1 MNWTATCHCGETL
14 RFRHIG
20 PGYIRGAI
28 HGQLIAFYIRNGMTT
43 ITENIFCSQNA
54 GEGGRTTGLI
64 LFVQENAPP
73 PTLPAL
79 QDITLGCDPEF
90 VGYLDGKRINFEYV
104 LPGFDGQLGYD
115 HGGRVAE
122 LRPPPAKFART
133 IIKRLRAIMQGA
145 PAAARVA
152 SWKGGAVASNPDTAL
167 GGHIHLGVDYQT
179 WQHALV
185 PALDALTTQMFK
197 LDILPDQDNKGRE
210 RLGYGQMGDT
220 RTAMRGTCRVLEY
233 RSMCSW
239 LFDPKVAMLALTGA
253 KLAAA
258 DPSFATET
266 LKGPASH
273 KKLHAFFEKW
283 RDNSDAKYC
292 CEQILSGKPLVAKP
306 DRDIQEAW
314 ELDEVPAESR
324 KTGQQVAEK
333 ATTFQRRDAVQG
345 GGAVN
350 ELLPA
355 PPPWAR

>member
-14 RFRHIG
+14 RFSALG
-20 PGYIRGAI
+20 PGCIRGEI
-28 HGQLIAFYIRNGMTT
+28 HGLLVDLYCPNGRTT
-43 ITENIFCSQNA
+43 IREDIYCSQNA
-54 GEGGRTTGLI
+54 REGGLATGLI
-64 LFVQENAPP
+64 LFEQKNAPP

-179 WQHALV
+179 WRHALV
-185 PALDALTTQMFK
+185 PALDALTTQLFK

-220 RTAMRGTCRVLEY
+220 RTAMRGTNSVLEY

-258 DPSFATET
+258 DPNFATET

-273 KKLHAFFEKW
+273 RKLHAFFEKW
-283 RDNSDAKYC
+283 RDNLDAKYC
-292 CEQILSGKPLVAKP
+292 CEQILSGKPPVATP

-314 ELDEVPAESR
+314 ELDDVPSESL
-324 KTGQQVAEK
+324 KTGRQVAER
-333 ATTFQRRDAVQG
+333 AMNFPRHNRVGMTAE
-345 GGAVN
+345 A
-350 ELLPA
+350 ELPA
-355 PPPWAR
+355 VVPPWAR